1 VRLQLHQYNS
11 EAKATH
17 PITRKYTNMKEN
29 ITMASDMNDYFNKKK
44 SQGGSGKGGGNSG
57 GGFGGGNGP
66 QMPKIDLNFGGGKAG
81 LVYFIIAIVLMLILA
96 KPFTIIEEGQ
106 RGILST
112 NGKYQD
118 QALLPGLHFIVPV
131 IQKVYVVDTK
141 VRIINYASRIEASA
155 GSKSGIGAKPAIT
168 VLDKRGLPVSIELTV
183 QYRLDSQYAAQ
194 TISNWGF
201 SWEDKII
208 NPVVRDVVR
217 NVVGKYDAE
226 SLPQLRNKI
235 ADEIETGIRE
245 SVSGL
250 KNSPA
255 DLQSVQLREIVLPTK
270 VKEQIEAVQIA
281 KQAVQKAE
289 QDVQRVKQEALKRA
303 AEAEGIAQKKRIEA
317 QGIAD
322 SVTIQADAKAKANML
337 ISKSLTSKLL
347 QLEQMKVQG
356 KFNDALRVNKDAKI
370 FLTPGGSTP
379 NIWVDMKQPQKRSS
393 AQ

>member
-1 VRLQLHQYNS
+1 
-11 EAKATH
+11 
-17 PITRKYTNMKEN
+17 
-29 ITMASDMNDYFNKKK
+29 MASDMNDYFNKKK
-44 SQGGSGKGGGNSG
+44 REGGGYKKSTGGSGGGGPK
-57 GGFGGGNGP
+57 GP
-66 QMPKIDLNFGGGKAG
+66 QMPNIDFNMGGKSG
-81 LVYFIIAIVLMLILA
+81 IVYFLIAVVVMLVLA

-141 VRIINYASRIEASA
+141 VRIINYASRIEATSNA
-155 GSKSGIGAKPAIT
+155 SGIASKPAIT
-168 VLDKRGLPVSIELTV
+168 VLDKRSLPVSIELTV
-183 QYRLDSQYAAQ
+183 QYRLNSQFAAQ

-217 NVVGKYDAE
+217 NVIGKYDAE
-226 SLPQLRNKI
+226 ALTQMRNDLG
-235 ADEIETGIRE
+235 AEIEAGIRE
-245 SVSGL
+245 SVSNL
-250 KNSPA
+250 KNTPA
-255 DLQSVQLREIVLPTK
+255 ILQSVQLRDILLPKK

-303 AEAEGIAQKKRIEA
+303 AEAQGVAQQARIEA
-317 QGIAD
+317 QGKAD
-322 SVTIQADAKAKANML
+322 AITINADAKAKANML
-337 ISKSLTSKLL
+337 ISKSLTTKLL
-347 QLEQMKVQG
+347 QLEQMKVQA
-356 KFNDALRVNKDAKI
+356 KFNDALRVNRDAKI

-379 NIWVDMKQPQKRSS
+379 NIWVDTKDTKKRTT
-393 AQ
+393 AN

>member
-1 VRLQLHQYNS
+1 
-11 EAKATH
+11 
-17 PITRKYTNMKEN
+17 
-29 ITMASDMNDYFNKKK
+29 MASDMNDYFNKKK
-44 SQGGSGKGGGNSG
+44 SENSGFKKSTGGSN
-57 GGFGGGNGP
+57 GNGSG
-66 QMPKIDLNFGGGKAG
+66 PKGPEFKMDLNMGGGKAG
-81 LVYFIIAIVLMLILA
+81 LAYFIIAIVLMLVLA

-112 NGKYQD
+112 TGKYQD
-118 QALLPGLHFIVPV
+118 QALLPGLHFIIPI

-141 VRIINYASRIEASA
+141 VRIINYASRIESNGAS
-155 GSKSGIGAKPAIT
+155 SGIGTKPAIT

-183 QYRLDSQYAAQ
+183 QYRLNSQFAAQ

-226 SLPQLRNKI
+226 SLPQIRNKI
-235 ADEIETGIRE
+235 AAEIDKDVRSNI
-245 SVSGL
+245 VGL

-255 DLQSVQLREIVLPTK
+255 DLQSVQLREIGLPQK
-270 VKEQIEAVQIA
+270 VKEQIERVQVA
-281 KQAVQKAE
+281 KQEVQRAE
-289 QDVQRVKQEALKRA
+289 QEVQRAKQEAFKRA
-303 AEAEGIAQKKRIEA
+303 EEARGVAEKARIEA

-322 SVTIQADAKAKANML
+322 AVTIEAEAKAKANLL
-337 ISKSLTSKLL
+337 IAKSLTPKLL
-347 QLEQMKVQG
+347 QLEQMKVQS
-356 KFNDALRVNKDAKI
+356 KFNEALRENKDAKI

-379 NIWVDMKQPQKRSS
+379 NIWVDTKDIQKRTT

>member
-1 VRLQLHQYNS
+1 
-11 EAKATH
+11 
-17 PITRKYTNMKEN
+17 
-29 ITMASDMNDYFNKKK
+29 MASDMNDYFNKKK
-44 SQGGSGKGGGNSG
+44 SESGGFGKKSTGGSGGGGG
-57 GGFGGGNGP
+57 GGP
-66 QMPKIDLNFGGGKAG
+66 QMPKIDMNFGGGKAG
-81 LVYFIIAIVLMLILA
+81 IVYFLVAVVVMLVLA
-96 KPFTIIEEGQ
+96 KPFTIIQEGE

-118 QALLPGLHFIVPV
+118 QALLPGLHFIIPV

-141 VRIINYASRIEASA
+141 VRIINYASRIEATG
-155 GSKSGIGAKPAIT
+155 GSTSGIGSKPSIT

-183 QYRLDSQYAAQ
+183 QYRLNSQFAAQ

-226 SLPQLRNKI
+226 SLPQKRNTI
-235 ADEIETGIRE
+235 ADEIDKGVRD
-245 SVSGL
+245 SVTGL

-255 DLQSVQLREIVLPTK
+255 DLQSVQLREIGLPQK
-270 VKEQIEAVQIA
+270 VKEQIERVQVA
-281 KQAVQKAE
+281 KQEVQKAE
-289 QDVQRVKQEALKRA
+289 QDVQRAKQEALKRA

-322 SVTIQADAKAKANML
+322 SVTIQADAKAKANIL
-337 ISKSLTSKLL
+337 ISKSLTTKLL

-356 KFNDALRVNKDAKI
+356 KFNDALQVNKDAKI

-379 NIWVDMKQPQKRSS
+379 NIWVDTKNVKQRTT
-393 AQ
+393 AN

>member
-1 VRLQLHQYNS
+1 
-11 EAKATH
+11 
-17 PITRKYTNMKEN
+17 MKEN

-44 SQGGSGKGGGNSG
+44 SQGGGSGNGGGNSG
-57 GGFGGGNGP
+57 GGNGGGP
-66 QMPKIDLNFGGGKAG
+66 EFPKLDLNFGGSKAG
-81 LVYFIIAIVLMLILA
+81 IVYFLIAIVLLLVLA

-141 VRIINYASRIEASA
+141 VRIINYASRIEASS
-155 GSKSGIGAKPAIT
+155 GLSGIGTKPAIT

-183 QYRLDSQYAAQ
+183 QYRLNSQFAAQ

-226 SLPQLRNKI
+226 SLPQMRNQI
-235 ADEIETGIRE
+235 AQEIDK
-245 SVSGL
+245 SVRDSVTGL

-255 DLQSVQLREIVLPTK
+255 DLQSVQLREIGLPQK
-270 VKEQIEAVQIA
+270 VKEQIERVQVA
-281 KQAVQKAE
+281 KQEVQKAE
-289 QDVQRVKQEALKRA
+289 QDVQRAKQEALKRA

-322 SVTIQADAKAKANML
+322 SVTIQADAKAKANIL
-337 ISKSLTSKLL
+337 ISKSLTTKLL

-356 KFNDALRVNKDAKI
+356 KFNEALQVNNDAKI

-379 NIWVDMKQPQKRSS
+379 NLWVDMKNGHQTKTSTGQ
-393 AQ
+393 

>member
-1 VRLQLHQYNS
+1 MN
-11 EAKATH
+11 
-17 PITRKYTNMKEN
+17 KEDN
-29 ITMASDMNDYFNKKK
+29 ILMASDMNDYFNKKK
-44 SQGGSGKGGGNSG
+44 SEGGGFKKPSGSGGSG
-57 GGFGGGNGP
+57 GGGNGP
-66 QMPKIDLNFGGGKAG
+66 QMPNIDFNMGGKSG
-81 LVYFIIAIVLMLILA
+81 IVYFLIAIALLLVLA

-118 QALLPGLHFIVPV
+118 TALLPGLHFIIPV

-141 VRIINYASRIEASA
+141 VRIINYANRIESNANS
-155 GSKSGIGAKPAIT
+155 SGIITKPAVT
-168 VLDKRGLPVSIELTV
+168 VLDKRSLPVGIELTV
-183 QYRLDSQYAAQ
+183 QYRLNSQFAAQ

-217 NVVGKYDAE
+217 NVIGKYDAE
-226 SLPQLRNKI
+226 ALTQMRNDLG
-235 ADEIETGIRE
+235 AEIEAGIRE
-245 SVSGL
+245 SVNNL
-250 KNSPA
+250 KNAPA
-255 DLQSVQLREIVLPTK
+255 ILQSVQLRDIVLPTK

-303 AEAEGIAQKKRIEA
+303 AEAQGVAQQARIEA
-317 QGIAD
+317 KGKAD
-322 SVTIQADAKAKANML
+322 AITIQADAKAKANLL
-337 ISKSLTSKLL
+337 ISKSLTTKLL
-347 QLEQMKVQG
+347 QLEQMKVQA
-356 KFNDALRVNKDAKI
+356 KFNEALKTNKDAKI

-379 NIWVDMKQPQKRSS
+379 NIWVDMKNPQKRSS

>member
-1 VRLQLHQYNS
+1 
-11 EAKATH
+11 
-17 PITRKYTNMKEN
+17 
-29 ITMASDMNDYFNKKK
+29 MASDMNDYFNKKK
-44 SQGGSGKGGGNSG
+44 SEDKSGFGKKSTGGSGGGNG
-57 GGFGGGNGP
+57 GGP

-81 LVYFIIAIVLMLILA
+81 LVYFLVAVVVMLILA

-141 VRIINYASRIEASA
+141 VRIINYASRIEANT
-155 GSKSGIGAKPAIT
+155 GSSGIGSKPAIT

-183 QYRLDSQYAAQ
+183 QYRLNSQFAAQ

-217 NVVGKYDAE
+217 NVVGNYDAE

-235 ADEIETGIRE
+235 AAEIDKGVRD
-245 SVSGL
+245 SVTGL

-255 DLQSVQLREIVLPTK
+255 DLQSVQLREIGLPTK
-270 VKEQIEAVQIA
+270 VKEQIERVQVA
-281 KQAVQKAE
+281 KQEVQKAE
-289 QDVQRVKQEALKRA
+289 QDVQRAKQEALKRA
-303 AEAEGIAQKKRIEA
+303 AEAEGIAQKKRIES

-322 SVTIQADAKAKANML
+322 AITIEADANAKANKL
-337 ISKSLTSKLL
+337 IAQSLTAKLL
-347 QLEQMKVQG
+347 QLEQLKVQG
-356 KFNDALRVNKDAKI
+356 KFNDALRENKDAKI

-379 NIWVDMKQPQKRSS
+379 NIWVDTKDVKKRTT
-393 AQ
+393 AN